1 MEFKQYINGELVRGK
16 GPIRD
21 VYDPGTDEVIASL
34 AGASKEQTEAA
45 LAAAQAA
52 FPKWSRMSLTERG
65 QWIEKLRSAL
75 LEHREEIVD
84 LLVREAGKPGFAAG
98 RGFNV
103 LCDALHFYF
112 EEARRVY
119 GRVTPDY
126 NSDYNTWHI
135 TQYRPLGVVVGHL
148 AWNMPLLNL
157 GAKLGPALAS
167 GCTCVLKPASF
178 TPLSALRVG
187 EIAQE
192 IGFPAG
198 VINIVSGTVA
208 DVAETLNASSIPKL
222 ITLIGSTETGL
233 NCVRASATTVKGHSL
248 ELGGNAPAIV
258 TESAD
263 LEAAANF
270 IAGLKMNNC
279 GQLCTSVNRALVH
292 ASVAERFCVLIQEKF
307 EACRLG
313 CHDEDC
319 DMGPLISDEERQ
331 RVLGLIDSAVKDGAK
346 LICGGQIPERK
357 GYYLTP
363 ALLTGCNNRM
373 EVCRKEIFGPVL
385 PVLTYSTL
393 DEAIAIA
400 NDTDYGLSA
409 YAYTSNL
416 KDAFRL
422 YQELEVGEVFVNV
435 WGGGSPLPYPHAG
448 AKSSGIGADF
458 STDSLMEYLRIKRV
472 CMTP

>member
-1 MEFKQYINGELVRGK
+1 MEFYQYINGELVPGE
-16 GPIRD
+16 GISRD
-21 VYDPGTDEVIASL
+21 VYDPGTGEVIVSL
-34 AGASKEQTEAA
+34 AGASKRQTEAA
-45 LAAAQAA
+45 LDAAQAA
-52 FPKWSRMSLTERG
+52 FPTWSHMSLAQRG
-65 QWIEKLRSAL
+65 QWIEKLKAAL
-75 LEHREEIVD
+75 LAHRDEIVD
-84 LLVREAGKPGFAAG
+84 LLAREAGKPGFAAG

-103 LCDALHFYF
+103 LCDALSFYY

-126 NSDYNTWHI
+126 NSDYNTWHL
-135 TQYRPLGVVVGHL
+135 TQYQPVGVVVGHL
-148 AWNMPLLNL
+148 AWNMPMLNL

-167 GCTCVLKPASF
+167 GCTCVLKPASY
-178 TPLSALRVG
+178 TPLSALKVG
-187 EIAQE
+187 EVAKE

-198 VINIVSGTVA
+198 VINIVSGTVE
-208 DVAETLNASSIPKL
+208 DVAVTLNQSPIPKL

-233 NCVRASATTVKGHSL
+233 ECVRASATTVKGHSL

-258 TESAD
+258 TEGAD
-263 LEAAANF
+263 VEAAANF
-270 IAGLKMNNC
+270 VANLKMNNC

-292 ASVAERFCVLIQEKF
+292 ASVAEEFCAIVQKKF

-319 DMGPLISDEERQ
+319 DMGPLITAAERD
-331 RVLGLIDSAVKDGAK
+331 RVKALLDGAVEEGAS
-346 LICGGQIPERK
+346 LVCGGGIPDRK

-363 ALLTGCNNRM
+363 ALLTN
-373 EVCRKEIFGPVL
+373 CRNDMKICRREIFGPVL
-385 PVLTYSTL
+385 PVIVYKTL

-409 YAYTSNL
+409 YAYTRDL

-422 YQELEVGEVFVNV
+422 YKELEAGEVFINV

-448 AKSSGIGADF
+448 WKRSGIGADF
-458 STDSLMEYLRIKRV
+458 STESLMEYFRVKRV